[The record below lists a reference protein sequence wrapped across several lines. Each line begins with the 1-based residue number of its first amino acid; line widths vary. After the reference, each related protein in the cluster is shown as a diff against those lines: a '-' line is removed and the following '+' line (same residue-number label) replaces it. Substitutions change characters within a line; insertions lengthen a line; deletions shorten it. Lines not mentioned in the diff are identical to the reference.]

1 MPLSRSRDYMSIG
14 EVLDSLKEEF
24 ADISISKIRFLEAE
38 GLIDLERTGSGYRKF
53 YDKDIERLKYIL
65 QLQRDHFMPLKVIR
79 ERLSEADING
89 GVLRSVVPAAPSGN
103 GTAQTE
109 TAQGMKTAQGM
120 MTAQDMTGVSLSLDE
135 LCRAAGL
142 TDEEFQGLVDF
153 RVMVVKAEDTYDEND
168 LLIAKAARKF
178 FQFGVEPR
186 HLRMYKQFADREA
199 DFFQRV
205 VLPFARRK
213 DAESQREA
221 SRSMHELMGLS
232 RQMREG
238 VLKITLRETL

>member
-1 MPLSRSRDYMSIG
+1 
-14 EVLDSLKEEF
+14 
-24 ADISISKIRFLEAE
+24 
-38 GLIDLERTGSGYRKF
+38 
-53 YDKDIERLKYIL
+53 
-65 QLQRDHFMPLKVIR
+65 MPLKVIR
-79 ERLSEADING
+79 ERLAEADAHG
-89 GVLRSVVPAAPSGN
+89 GVLRAVAVPSAPNGN
-103 GTAQTE
+103 GSVEPEA
-109 TAQGMKTAQGM
+109 
-120 MTAQDMTGVSLSLDE
+120 AQDLTGVSLSLDE

-153 RVMVVKAEDTYDEND
+153 GVMVIKEEGNYDEND
-168 LLIAKAARKF
+168 LVIAKAARKF

-221 SRSMHELMGLS
+221 ARSMHELMGLS

-238 VLKITLRETL
+238 ILKTALRETL

>member
-24 ADISISKIRFLEAE
+24 ADISVSKIRFLEAE
-38 GLIDLERTGSGYRKF
+38 GLIDPERTGSGYRKF
-53 YDKDIERLKYIL
+53 YDKEIERLKYIL

-109 TAQGMKTAQGM
+109 A
-120 MTAQDMTGVSLSLDE
+120 AQDMTGVSLSLNE

-153 RVMVVKAEDTYDEND
+153 GVMVVRAEDSYDEND

-238 VLKITLRETL
+238 VLKTALRETL

>member
-1 MPLSRSRDYMSIG
+1 MSIG

-24 ADISISKIRFLEAE
+24 AEISISKIRFLEAE
-38 GLIDLERTGSGYRKF
+38 GLIDPERTGSGYRKF

-89 GVLRSVVPAAPSGN
+89 GVLRAVAMPSAPSGN
-103 GTAQTE
+103 GTVE
-109 TAQGMKTAQGM
+109 PEG
-120 MTAQDMTGVSLSLDE
+120 AQDTTGVSLSLDE

-153 RVMVVKAEDTYDEND
+153 GVMIVKEEGLYDEND

-221 SRSMHELMGLS
+221 SRSMHELIGLS

-238 VLKITLRETL
+238 VLKTTLRETL

>member
-1 MPLSRSRDYMSIG
+1 MSIG
-14 EVLDSLKEEF
+14 EVLDSLKDEF

-38 GLIDLERTGSGYRKF
+38 GLIDPERTGSGYRKF
-53 YDKDIERLKYIL
+53 YDKEVERLKYIL

-89 GVLRSVVPAAPSGN
+89 GVLRSVVPAVLSGN
-103 GTAQTE
+103 GAAQPE
-109 TAQGMKTAQGM
+109 AAQPEA
-120 MTAQDMTGVSLSLDE
+120 AQDMTGVSLSLDE

-153 RVMVVKAEDTYDEND
+153 KVMVVKEEDTYDEND

-238 VLKITLRETL
+238 VLKTTLRETL

>member
-1 MPLSRSRDYMSIG
+1 MSIG

-38 GLIDLERTGSGYRKF
+38 GLIDPERTGSGYRKF
-53 YDKDIERLKYIL
+53 YDKEIERLKYIL

-103 GTAQTE
+103 GTAQTG
-109 TAQGMKTAQGM
+109 A
-120 MTAQDMTGVSLSLDE
+120 AQDMTGVSLSLNE

-153 RVMVVKAEDTYDEND
+153 GVMVVRAEDTYDEND

-238 VLKITLRETL
+238 VLKTALRETL

>member
-1 MPLSRSRDYMSIG
+1 MSIG
-14 EVLDSLKEEF
+14 EVLDSLKQEF

-38 GLIDLERTGSGYRKF
+38 GLIDPERTGSGYRKF

-103 GTAQTE
+103 GTAQDM
-109 TAQGMKTAQGM
+109 TA
-120 MTAQDMTGVSLSLDE
+120 AQDMTGVSLSLDE

-142 TDEEFQGLVDF
+142 TDDEFQGLVDF
-153 RVMVVKAEDTYDEND
+153 GVMVVKAEDTYDEND
-168 LLIAKAARKF
+168 LLIGKAARKF

-238 VLKITLRETL
+238 ILKITLRETL

>member
-1 MPLSRSRDYMSIG
+1 MSIG

-24 ADISISKIRFLEAE
+24 SDISISKIRFLEAE
-38 GLIDLERTGSGYRKF
+38 GLIDPERTGSGYRKF
-53 YDKDIERLKYIL
+53 YARDVDRLRYIL

-79 ERLSEADING
+79 ERLAEADAHG
-89 GVLRSVVPAAPSGN
+89 GVVRALGVPSAPSGN
-103 GTAQTE
+103 GSAE
-109 TAQGMKTAQGM
+109 PEA
-120 MTAQDMTGVSLSLDE
+120 AQDLTGVSLSLEE
-135 LCRAAGL
+135 LCRAAGV

-153 RVMVVKAEDTYDEND
+153 GVMVVKGEGSYDEND

-205 VLPFARRK
+205 VLPFTRRK

-221 SRSMHELMGLS
+221 SRSMNELMGLS

-238 VLKITLRETL
+238 VLKTTLRETL

>member
-1 MPLSRSRDYMSIG
+1 MAG
-14 EVLDSLKEEF
+14 
-24 ADISISKIRFLEAE
+24 
-38 GLIDLERTGSGYRKF
+38 DL
-53 YDKDIERLKYIL
+53 
-65 QLQRDHFMPLKVIR
+65 
-79 ERLSEADING
+79 
-89 GVLRSVVPAAPSGN
+89 
-103 GTAQTE
+103 
-109 TAQGMKTAQGM
+109 
-120 MTAQDMTGVSLSLDE
+120 TGVSLSLDE

-153 RVMVVKAEDTYDEND
+153 GVLIVKEEGSYDEND
-168 LLIAKAARKF
+168 LVIAKASRKF

-232 RQMREG
+232 HRDPRGHPQDR
-238 VLKITLRETL
+238 LRAL

>member
-24 ADISISKIRFLEAE
+24 SDISISKIRFLEAE
-38 GLIDLERTGSGYRKF
+38 GLIDPERTGSGYRKF
-53 YDKDIERLKYIL
+53 FDRDVQRLQYIL

-79 ERLSEADING
+79 KRLAEADAHG
-89 GVLRSVVPAAPSGN
+89 GVLRAVGVPSAPSGN
-103 GTAQTE
+103 GSAE
-109 TAQGMKTAQGM
+109 PEA
-120 MTAQDMTGVSLSLDE
+120 AQDLTGVLLSLQE

-142 TDEEFQGLVDF
+142 TDDEFQGLVDF
-153 RVMVVKAEDTYDEND
+153 GVMVVKEEGSYDEND
-168 LLIAKAARKF
+168 LVIAKAARKF

-221 SRSMHELMGLS
+221 ARSMHELMGLS

-238 VLKITLRETL
+238 ILKTALRETL

>member
-38 GLIDLERTGSGYRKF
+38 GLIDPERTGSGYRKF

-109 TAQGMKTAQGM
+109 A
-120 MTAQDMTGVSLSLDE
+120 AQDMTGVSLSLNE

-238 VLKITLRETL
+238 VLKTTLRETL